1 MKYYYAYKPLYDID
15 ETTIHAFVSKDR
27 RNAWAKKN
35 VGYTMTRKQAEKCAP
50 ELRTRKIDD
59 CFHVFVH
66 DTCLICDHA
75 LNGASDLVCAECAA
89 QLPQATVEN
98 SAILGSFLYTL
109 EALWNVSGLL
119 PCKFTRNHWKSLDYA
134 IKERG
139 YNTIWIEWHED
150 SDIMRTLEGMF
161 NLK

>member
-35 VGYTMTRKQAEKCAP
+35 VAAKITRKQAEQHAP

-75 LNGASDLVCAECAA
+75 LNGDSDLVCAECAA
-89 QLPQATVEN
+89 QLPQATVEYGH
-98 SAILGSFLYTL
+98 ALASFLYTL

-119 PCKFTRNHWKSLDYA
+119 PCKFTRNHRKSLDYA

-139 YNTIWIEWHED
+139 HDPIFVEWHEE
-150 SDIMRTLEGMF
+150 SDIMRTLEGMYG
-161 NLK
+161 LK